1 MKVGVCE
8 AQQLKERG
16 EKLGLTLADTL
27 LGYMIEDALLRIY
40 GSPYG
45 EYLWLES
52 REIFGAQAYQK
63 RAEEAIRFLYQPA
76 ERAIAP
82 EKLCPGQKLS
92 VALCEEMVREIF
104 AADNAQQI
112 SWSGKASETNGIFC
126 LHLTGS
132 YKEMQVPLCLTLHSV
147 EAQNQRPGKREKELT
162 VLGHRKLTYY
172 VYAPENR
179 LSKDLFEIV
188 DKLELVGDMG
198 CYSRVYQV
206 LCREPLS
213 GRYVLEELNALT
225 EACPKVRNKQRLT
238 QLAEYESYAYMRKR
252 WERYTRS
259 HDQRDVAWIDVVH
272 LILNF
277 LTPVWE
283 SLCENAIFFD
293 DWMPE
298 LGRFL
303 G

>member
-1 MKVGVCE
+1 MTVFELEQCIETYG
-8 AQQLKERG
+8 KE
-16 EKLGLTLADTL
+16 
-27 LGYMIEDALLRIY
+27 IY
-40 GSPYG
+40 S
-45 EYLWLES
+45 
-52 REIFGAQAYQK
+52 
-63 RAEEAIRFLYQPA
+63 
-76 ERAIAP
+76 
-82 EKLCPGQKLS
+82 
-92 VALCEEMVREIF
+92 
-104 AADNAQQI
+104 
-112 SWSGKASETNGIFC
+112 FC

-252 WERYTRS
+252 WERYARS
-259 HDQRDVAWIDVVH
+259 HDQRDVAWIDVIH